1 MRKRILVAVVAL
13 FVFALLASLLDYN
26 LIGKISILLGFFM
39 ITFGIYTSM
48 DKVKTKITH
57 WLAICF
63 GVFLWS
69 ICDALMVLNQDV
81 LLRAHSSYAY
91 LDVFFMLPMISILAG
106 VSIFLYSKFAAS
118 QEKLAIIM
126 DSISVFFLI
135 VILIYGIFD
144 EVDILSMINNRSN
157 IVFLSIVA
165 INFLILF
172 ITLSEIFTSS
182 LLHIKISGF
191 YLISASILF
200 TMLNLFIFY
209 SQISNVNFD
218 HKIDFLYIVPFF
230 FLMIGAFH
238 LKAKNE
244 YITNTNKDISIG
256 SKWLPIIIVLPLLL
270 QEDLTSFSTLISLF
284 ILVVNAIVNYYVKSS
299 IASRKILDYERNLH
313 REMEKSMHERTN
325 ELMLA
330 NLRLQDMSEKDYL
343 TDLGNRNFIVNELE
357 RMCKS
362 ISEDEEIA
370 VYYINLSR
378 FKSINTSYGHE
389 IGDRILKL
397 VAKRILEVCNRQ
409 EAIARISADE
419 FIVLAKMEINS
430 HTKRLNLGI
439 ALKDAIE
446 KPIQIDRYHFGLKC
460 IIGIDV
466 ATKNSTANPRNI
478 IKNADMAMYY
488 AKKNP
493 ALNPM
498 VYSDK
503 ISNEMH
509 LSSSIEN
516 ALKKANLQE
525 DLHVYF
531 QPIFDLK
538 IEKMIYAEVF
548 LYWKSEKF
556 GLMEAS
562 KFMKEVNVNSDIL
575 NDICS
580 LLVSKTIEYV
590 DRLQKEKLLIPKISI
605 NVAQIQ
611 SKSEKFVLDF
621 ISSLRSH
628 HINPELFEIEF
639 GEEIWTN
646 NTKTLDKIFSILKEN
661 NIDVCIDNFGSGY
674 TSFIYIRKY
683 GVKRIK
689 IASEFVAQ
697 ASNSK
702 IDGQIV
708 SAIIDLA
715 KAMKIKVGAKGIEK
729 EEDVRFLK
737 ELDCNEVQGL
747 FLSRPMSAEEF
758 EDLVRQDPQMIA
770 KV

>member
-1 MRKRILVAVVAL
+1 
-13 FVFALLASLLDYN
+13 
-26 LIGKISILLGFFM
+26 
-39 ITFGIYTSM
+39 
-48 DKVKTKITH
+48 
-57 WLAICF
+57 
-63 GVFLWS
+63 
-69 ICDALMVLNQDV
+69 
-81 LLRAHSSYAY
+81 
-91 LDVFFMLPMISILAG
+91 
-106 VSIFLYSKFAAS
+106 
-118 QEKLAIIM
+118 
-126 DSISVFFLI
+126 
-135 VILIYGIFD
+135 
-144 EVDILSMINNRSN
+144 
-157 IVFLSIVA
+157 
-165 INFLILF
+165 
-172 ITLSEIFTSS
+172 
-182 LLHIKISGF
+182 
-191 YLISASILF
+191 
-200 TMLNLFIFY
+200 
-209 SQISNVNFD
+209 
-218 HKIDFLYIVPFF
+218 
-230 FLMIGAFH
+230 
-238 LKAKNE
+238 
-244 YITNTNKDISIG
+244 
-256 SKWLPIIIVLPLLL
+256 
-270 QEDLTSFSTLISLF
+270 
-284 ILVVNAIVNYYVKSS
+284 
-299 IASRKILDYERNLH
+299 
-313 REMEKSMHERTN
+313 
-325 ELMLA
+325 
-330 NLRLQDMSEKDYL
+330 
-343 TDLGNRNFIVNELE
+343 
-357 RMCKS
+357 
-362 ISEDEEIA
+362 
-370 VYYINLSR
+370 
-378 FKSINTSYGHE
+378 
-389 IGDRILKL
+389 
-397 VAKRILEVCNRQ
+397 
-409 EAIARISADE
+409 
-419 FIVLAKMEINS
+419 MEINS

-509 LSSSIEN
+509 LSSSIEI

-538 IEKMIYAEVF
+538 IEKMICAEVF

-590 DRLQKEKLLIPKISI
+590 DRWQKEKLLIPKISI

-611 SKSEKFVLDF
+611 SKSEKFVSDF
-621 ISSLRSH
+621 VSILRSH

-646 NTKTLDKIFSILKEN
+646 NSKTLNKIFSILKEN

-702 IDGQIV
+702 IDAQIV

-729 EEDVRFLK
+729 EEDIHFLK

-747 FLSRPMSAEEF
+747 FLSSPMSAEEF